1 MASRIKE
8 KNALAPGTNIM
19 FFHTGEQELL
29 VYFNENKTGNGNFVY
44 CLDIQRF
51 LERMVVEEY
60 LPG

>member
-1 MASRIKE
+1 
-8 KNALAPGTNIM
+8 M

-44 CLDIQRF
+44 CLHIQRF